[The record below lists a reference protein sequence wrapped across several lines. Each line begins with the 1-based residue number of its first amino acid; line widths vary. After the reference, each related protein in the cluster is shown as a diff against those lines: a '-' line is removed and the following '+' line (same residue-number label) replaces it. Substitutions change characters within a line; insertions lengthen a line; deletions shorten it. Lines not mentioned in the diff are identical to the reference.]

1 MYYPKPD
8 KDSSTIIIRMMCAI
22 VFVLFTW
29 GWLYFFQADALAM
42 TQHVMSGGL
51 THYNRLVGAIIITAV
66 LMILQ
71 YIVNGVTKLNKR
83 FHALTYVPSMLL
95 LAMLTDVSQTIDKG
109 ISLSR
114 SFGLVAFF
122 AVAWV
127 VLIFFVRQYENVVKE
142 FHIPFFSRSMWL
154 NMLMMVAMITC
165 VAWIGNTNAVFQYR
179 MKVEGHLMRGEY
191 HQARKVGQKSLE
203 SDADLMMLRMYA
215 LARCNELGEHLF
227 EYPITGN
234 SSQILPTSGKT
245 KMLLCPTDS
254 IYKFMGARPAVPM
267 EPERYLAMLQRRD
280 SVNNMAIA
288 DYLLCG
294 YLIDKQLDRFA
305 QEIPRYYPM
314 KANLPKHYCEA
325 LALYAHSRSN
335 PSVVYQ
341 VPEVEE
347 NYANYQEMKRQ
358 YRDPMEQKTRV
369 SEEYRG
375 TYWYFYDYE

>member
-191 HQARKVGQKSLE
+191 LQARKVGQKSLE

-358 YRDPMEQKTRV
+358 YRDPKEQKTRV

-375 TYWYFYDYE
+375 TYWYYYDYE

>member
-1 MYYPKPD
+1 MNYSKSD
-8 KDSSTIIIRMMCAI
+8 KGSSTIIIRVMCATI
-22 VFVLFTW
+22 FVLFTW

-42 TQHVMSGGL
+42 TQHVLSDGL
-51 THYNRLVGAIIITAV
+51 THYNRFVGALIITAI

-71 YIVNGVTKLNKR
+71 YVINNTTKLNKR
-83 FHALTYVPSMLL
+83 FHALTYMPSMLL
-95 LAMLTDVSQTIDKG
+95 LAMLTDISQTIDNG
-109 ISLSR
+109 ISISR
-114 SFGLVAFF
+114 SIWLVVVF
-122 AVAWV
+122 AVIWGAM
-127 VLIFFVRQYENVVKE
+127 IFFVRQYENVDKE
-142 FHIPFFSRSMWL
+142 FHIPLFSRSMWMNL
-154 NMLMMVAMITC
+154 LMMSAMIIC
-165 VAWIGNTNAVFQYR
+165 VGWIGNTNAVFQYR

-191 HQARKVGQKSLE
+191 HQARKVGQ
-203 SDADLMMLRMYA
+203 
-215 LARCNELGEHLF
+215 NLF

-267 EPERYLAMLQRRD
+267 EPDRYLAMLQRRD

-358 YRDPMEQKTRV
+358 YRDPKERKTRV

-375 TYWYFYDYE
+375 TYWYYYDFE